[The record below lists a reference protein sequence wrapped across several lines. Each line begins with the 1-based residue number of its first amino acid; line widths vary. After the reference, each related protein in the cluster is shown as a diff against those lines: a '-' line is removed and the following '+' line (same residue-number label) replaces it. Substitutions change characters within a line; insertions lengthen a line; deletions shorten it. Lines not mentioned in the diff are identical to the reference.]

1 MWKQIF
7 KVTLIAGVLDICA
20 ACIQAYLSHGVMPSF
35 ILKYIASGAFGKS
48 AFDGGIGMMLLGLL
62 FHFIIAFACTAI
74 FFLLY
79 PKTEWLHASIILNS
93 ILIAFVAWGIT
104 NLLILKM
111 SRIPDRPIHL
121 VPSFIAI
128 GILVITIGLPLSVFA
143 KKYYGK

>member
-20 ACIQAYLSHGVMPSF
+20 ACIQAYISAGLMPSF

-48 AFDGGIGMMLLGLL
+48 AFGGGVGMMIAGLL
-62 FHFIIAFACTAI
+62 FHFIIVFACTVI

-79 PKTEWLHASIILNS
+79 PKMEWLHASILLNS
-93 ILIAFVAWGIT
+93 ILIALVAWGVT
-104 NLLILKM
+104 NLIIIKL
-111 SRIPDRPIHL
+111 SRIPDRPFHL
-121 VPSFIAI
+121 VPSFIAF